1 MARQAIKDK
10 NYRIIGYIET
20 MPDGKRKAVDA
31 GFRTLGF
38 YDPKRNVT
46 QDKNY
51 QRISEG
57 DVLSALI
64 MKNC

>member
-51 QRISEG
+51 QRIAEG